1 MKAKA
6 RILAGLCGLVLALA
20 LPAGGVAATPPRV
33 FHIHFTT
40 PPFTDDFNGCGIVGT
55 EVATF
60 NGVLKIDAGGATMDH
75 TIVRGTFTS
84 SASGKSI
91 VFQNAEL
98 EKTTALIDNGDGTL
112 SFVLHGAGLI
122 NKVSVLNGPPLGM
135 FAGER
140 DILFT
145 VDAATGDDISL
156 QWLHTGGSSGIVGC
170 DVIVPALS

>member
-1 MKAKA
+1 VKAKA
-6 RILAGLCGLVLALA
+6 LILAGVCGLVLALA
-20 LPAGGVAATPPRV
+20 LPASGVAATPPQV
-33 FHIHFTT
+33 FHLHFTT

-55 EVATF
+55 EIVTF
-60 NGVLKIDAGGATMDH
+60 TGILEIDASGATMDH
-75 TIVRGTFTS
+75 TIARGTFTS
-84 SASGKSI
+84 AASGKSI

-98 EKTTALIDNGDGTL
+98 EKTTALVDNGDGTL

-122 NKVSVLNGPPLGM
+122 NKVSVLDGPPLGM

-145 VDAATGDDISL
+145 FDPVTGDGTL

-170 DVIVPALS
+170 DVIVPALT

>member
-1 MKAKA
+1 VKAKA
-6 RILAGLCGLVLALA
+6 LVLAGVCGLVLALA
-20 LPAGGVAATPPRV
+20 LPASGPAAASPQV
-33 FHIHFTT
+33 FHLRFTT

-55 EVATF
+55 EVVTF
-60 NGVLKIDAGGATMDH
+60 DGILKIDAGGATMDH
-75 TIVRGTFTS
+75 TIARGTFTS
-84 SASGKSI
+84 AASGKSI

-98 EKTTALIDNGDGTL
+98 EKTTALVDYGDGTL

-145 VDAATGDDISL
+145 FDPATGDETL

-170 DVIVPALS
+170 DVIVPALT